1 MIANPIDSWAPSY
14 LTFSSNMKHDKL
26 VFYMQNI
33 RSLKESDRDDV
44 LEIAKNTWDGHD
56 YLPYFFDGWLKD
68 KNSHTAAIEH
78 NGRVISLAN
87 LRVIENGRTG
97 WMEGLRVHP
106 DYRGKGLASIITKHV
121 VDIAKEIKVERIRYT
136 TATDNQSSLHLG
148 EMVGMERK
156 FDLAFY
162 WHENPHEIV
171 WRTPE
176 NTLREVTPT
185 QLLPSLSE
193 SGILPHNV
201 IIYDWKALDATPEG
215 LVKIGLTSKFWIQ
228 TEANTIK
235 SFSLG
240 FPRDDKS
247 GQMWCFTI
255 YASDEAG
262 FLEQFSHHLNQAS
275 EAKCDV
281 IFGIFS
287 TNFVNTFYALDWVR
301 HHEDDTMTLTLLE
314 RIL

>member
-1 MIANPIDSWAPSY
+1 MIREAQQLNRENNY
-14 LTFSSNMKHDKL
+14 
-26 VFYMQNI
+26 QNI
-33 RSLKESDRDDV
+33 RPLKETDKADV
-44 LEIAKNTWDGHD
+44 LEIASKTWDGHD
-56 YLPYFFDGWLKD
+56 YLPYFFDAWLKD

-78 NGRVISLAN
+78 SGHVISLAN

-106 DYRGKGLASIITKHV
+106 DYRGKGLASIMSRHV
-121 VDIAKEIKVERIRYT
+121 VNIAKEIKVERIRYT
-136 TATDNQSSLHLG
+136 TATDNHSSLHLG

-162 WHENPHEIV
+162 WHENPHELT
-171 WRTPE
+171 WRTTKSP
-176 NTLREVTPT
+176 LREVTPAH
-185 QLLPSLSE
+185 LFPGLSD
-193 SGILPHNV
+193 SGILPYNV

-215 LVKIGLTSKFWIQ
+215 LEKIGLTSKFWIQ
-228 TEANTIK
+228 TEDDRIK

-240 FPRDDKS
+240 FPRDEKS

-255 YASDEAG
+255 YASDEGG
-262 FLEQFSHHLNQAS
+262 FLAQLSHHLKQAS

-281 IFGIFS
+281 IFGIYQ
-287 TNFVNTFYALDWVR
+287 TDFVDTFYALDWVK
-301 HHEDDTMTLTLLE
+301 HYEDDTMTLTLLE